1 MFVLFQGSVRNPNC
15 LEADL
20 PEIIT
25 NTTKSLVIGYPL
37 SFLQKGVQLNKLT
50 NKDVLQTEK
59 HVRIALIKAIA
70 HCSHSRVTQK
80 ENLLALPTY
89 YIESRDKSKLHFE
102 TFILYEFQ
110 ILKYINI
117 YG

>member
-1 MFVLFQGSVRNPNC
+1 MVDFAWSNGPHFHRVYLVTKRMSIAVCHSHFPSYVKGAQSNKQ
-15 LEADL
+15 
-20 PEIIT
+20 T
-25 NTTKSLVIGYPL
+25 N
-37 SFLQKGVQLNKLT
+37 N
-50 NKDVLQTEK
+50 VLQTEK

-102 TFILYEFQ
+102 TFV
-110 ILKYINI
+110 
-117 YG
+117 